1 MKRWFNIIVYLLA
14 ATGLIFLLGYTAVY
28 FGLTNT
34 PGGEDLGRRFRSETE
49 DAGRNGLAQYYP
61 WAQGEE
67 WATLAG
73 AIEKDAEVIKQ
84 AARAAN
90 LDPRLLTACLVVEQ
104 LRLFHSEREVF
115 KQVFAP
121 LIILGNQSQF
131 SWGVMG
137 MKRETAIAVE
147 RFLKDKT
154 SPYYL
159 GARFETAL
167 DFETTEIEQER
178 FARLVDEHDH
188 YWSYFYSALYLKQ
201 LIHQWTVAGY
211 PIDQQIGVLA
221 TLFNIGFDHSEPK
234 PNPAVGGAVIKIG
247 EVDYTFGGLAAEFYY
262 SNQLTDLFPIVAE
275 QR

>member
-1 MKRWFNIIVYLLA
+1 MKRWFNAIVYLLA
-14 ATGLIFLLGYTAVY
+14 AAGLIFLLGYAAVY
-28 FGLTNT
+28 LGLTNT
-34 PGGEDLGRRFRSETE
+34 PGGEDLGRRFRSDLTGTK
-49 DAGRNGLAQYYP
+49 DGLTHDYP

-73 AIEKDAEVIKQ
+73 AIKKDAEVIKQ

-167 DFETTEIEQER
+167 DFETTEIEKER

-201 LIHQWTVAGY
+201 LIRQWTVAGY
-211 PIDQQIGVLA
+211 PIDQQVGVLA

-262 SNQLTDLFPIVAE
+262 SDQLTDLFPIVAE
-275 QR
+275 RP

>member
-1 MKRWFNIIVYLLA
+1 MKRWFNAIVYLLA
-14 ATGLIFLLGYTAVY
+14 ATGLIFLLGYAAVY

-34 PGGEDLGRRFRSETE
+34 PGGEDLGRRFRS
-49 DAGRNGLAQYYP
+49 DLAGTGAGLTHDYS

-67 WATLAG
+67 WTTLAG
-73 AIEKDAEVIKQ
+73 AIKKDAEVIKQ

-201 LIHQWTVAGY
+201 LIRQWTVAGY
-211 PIDQQIGVLA
+211 PIDQQVGVLA

-262 SNQLTDLFPIVAE
+262 SDQLTDLFPIVAE
-275 QR
+275 RP